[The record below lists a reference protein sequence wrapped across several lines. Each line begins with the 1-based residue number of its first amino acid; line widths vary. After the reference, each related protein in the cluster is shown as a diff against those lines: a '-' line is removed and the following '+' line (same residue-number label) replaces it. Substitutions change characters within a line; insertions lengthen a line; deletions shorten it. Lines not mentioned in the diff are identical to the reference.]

1 MKWEFPSRLRR
12 LVCSYTLSA
21 SVKLYVL
28 YMDVLGVVDTGTEVT
43 LKRPDMLYCWES
55 QSVWTAQT
63 ETDLRLK

>member
-43 LKRPDMLYCWES
+43 LKRPDMLYC
-55 QSVWTAQT
+55 
-63 ETDLRLK
+63 